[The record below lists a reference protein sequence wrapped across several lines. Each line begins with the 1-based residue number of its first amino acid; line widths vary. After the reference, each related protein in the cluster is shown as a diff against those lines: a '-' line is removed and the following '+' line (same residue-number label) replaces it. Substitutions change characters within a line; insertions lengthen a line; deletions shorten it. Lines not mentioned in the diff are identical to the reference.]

1 MVLLSGIPNLA
12 LIKPR
17 GHCLKYILFQLHYLC
32 KFFMKLLEFKDSKEQ
47 ENDF

>member
-17 GHCLKYILFQLHYLC
+17 DHCLKYILFQLHYLIAC
-32 KFFMKLLEFKDSKEQ
+32 VLIRNQSVE
-47 ENDF
+47 